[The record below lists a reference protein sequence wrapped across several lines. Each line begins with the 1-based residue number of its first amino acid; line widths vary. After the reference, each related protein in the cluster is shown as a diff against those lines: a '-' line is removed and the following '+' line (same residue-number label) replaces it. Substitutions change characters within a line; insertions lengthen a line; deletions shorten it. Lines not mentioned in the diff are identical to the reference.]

1 MSVADTEGRIIK
13 VICEHFLNNDAEA
26 LTIQLVSERVGIS
39 RQAFHK
45 NYLHL
50 KPFITGHRAI
60 DELLIREG
68 VDASKVILQTQKLVR
83 NLESEVKLLKSTEDA
98 RFREFEGNLLT
109 SLMQSDVLTHRAK
122 ELTKELKRKS
132 LHVELLKR
140 QVTELE
146 LDQALDLQAS
156 SNPLL
161 PARDDDERI
170 QLFKPNLSEALSHF
184 SESQDIEAY
193 LKLKH
198 EALDKM
204 QHKILKI
211 LKHGTIRVVVFQER
225 YLCSFDKFVERF
237 FARPSSSVLVINL
250 PLFTRVET
258 KEFLRSLHGASPLEV
273 YCPHC
278 DSEAVTKAQHGF
290 MFKQVPEFERKAA
303 IKEPYPAI
311 TDGYDKVTIFR
322 IAQGD

>member
-13 VICEHFLNNDAEA
+13 AICEHFLSDDPDV

-50 KPFITGHRAI
+50 KPFVTGQRSI

-68 VDASKVILQTQKLVR
+68 VDTSKVILQTQKLVR
-83 NLESEVKLLKSTEDA
+83 NLESEIKLLKSTEDA
-98 RFREFEGNLLT
+98 RFRDFEGSLLT

-140 QVTELE
+140 KVTELE

-156 SNPLL
+156 SNTLL
-161 PARDDDERI
+161 PVRDDDERV
-170 QLFKPNLSEALSHF
+170 QVFKPNVSEALSHF
-184 SESQDIEAY
+184 SESQDVEAY
-193 LKLKH
+193 LKLKQ

-225 YLCSFDKFVERF
+225 YLCSFDKFVERIF
-237 FARPSSSVLVINL
+237 SRSSSSVLVINL
-250 PLFTRVET
+250 PLYSRVEMR
-258 KEFLRSLHGASPLEV
+258 EFLRSLQGAMPLEV
-273 YCPHC
+273 YAPHC
-278 DSEAVTKAQHGF
+278 DSEAVIKAQHGF
-290 MFKQVPEFERKAA
+290 MFNQVPGFELKAA
-303 IKEPYPAI
+303 AKEPYPAI
-311 TDGYDKVTIFR
+311 SDGYDKVTVFR